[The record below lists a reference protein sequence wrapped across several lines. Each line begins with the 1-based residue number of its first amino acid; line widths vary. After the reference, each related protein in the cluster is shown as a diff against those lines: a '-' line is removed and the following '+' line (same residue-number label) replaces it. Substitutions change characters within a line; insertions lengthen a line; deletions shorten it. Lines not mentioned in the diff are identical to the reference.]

1 LVGKPL
7 ITPCVAATTLQA
19 QQRLLDLAFTILK
32 RFGEGQAPNSS
43 AAAAADTLAV
53 PGGVPRAGA
62 GAAAGAAAGGGG
74 GRATAAAAGAAAS
87 GSTASSTWSES
98 LGFAPLVVA
107 TLKVGWQL
115 GGVSAS
121 ALPLPLPLPLPL
133 QSLQS

>member
-1 LVGKPL
+1 
-7 ITPCVAATTLQA
+7 VAAAADLQA

-62 GAAAGAAAGGGG
+62 GAAAGAAAGGS
-74 GRATAAAAGAAAS
+74 GRPTAAAAGAAAS
-87 GSTASSTWSES
+87 GGAASSTWSES

-107 TLKVGWQL
+107 TLKVRRPRCQL
-115 GGVSAS
+115 GMWVA
-121 ALPLPLPLPLPL
+121 ALLEGACMAGEEAEGDG
-133 QSLQS
+133 